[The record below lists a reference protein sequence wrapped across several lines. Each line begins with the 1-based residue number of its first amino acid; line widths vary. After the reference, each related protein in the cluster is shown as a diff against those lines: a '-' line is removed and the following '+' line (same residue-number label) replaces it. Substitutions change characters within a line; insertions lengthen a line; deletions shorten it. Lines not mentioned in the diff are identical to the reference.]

1 MVDRGAQMTASRFP
15 CRACGL
21 PTEGLD
27 TYVICSDCTLD
38 FERRFRETVHDGVQ
52 HLPQITGATE
62 ARLRRLLDDW

>member
-1 MVDRGAQMTASRFP
+1 MTASRFP

-27 TYVICSDCTLD
+27 TYVICADCALD
-38 FERRFRETVHDGVQ
+38 FERRFRETVGDGFR
-52 HLPQITGATE
+52 HLPEIAGATE

>member
-1 MVDRGAQMTASRFP
+1 MPASRFP

-21 PTEGLD
+21 PTDGVD

-38 FERRFRETVHDGVQ
+38 FEMRFRETSHDGVQ
-52 HLPQITGATE
+52 HLPEITGEIE

>member
-1 MVDRGAQMTASRFP
+1 MPASRFP

-21 PTEGLD
+21 STEGFD
-27 TYVICSDCTLD
+27 TYVICSDCTLA

-52 HLPQITGATE
+52 HLPQISGETE